1 MSYIKLAV
9 LLLQIVQYFIK
20 TAERNGAIEEGEKR
34 QIAKAL
40 TEVIVRA
47 GVAEQIRIQVAGMTD
62 AELDAELR
70 GDT

>member
-1 MSYIKLAV
+1 MSYIKLALV
-9 LLLQIVQYFIK
+9 FLQIVQYFIK

-47 GVAEQIRIQVAGMTD
+47 GVAEQIRIQVAGMSD